1 MSHPT
6 SSSRPSWLVP
16 LGCLLGTG
24 ALIGIS
30 TGLVKLAVGAGLSP
44 LSFLTWSV
52 AGAAAV
58 LGGIAGLRG
67 RRVPLTRPLVEYF
80 VVAGL
85 VSLAAP
91 NLLLYLSIPHV
102 GAGFA
107 ALALCFPPALT
118 YAGALA
124 LGMERYR
131 AARMLGVLSALGG
144 AVWLAA
150 HKLGEPGV
158 AGVWVVA
165 PLASAALLAVGNL
178 YRTARW
184 PEGARPSDL
193 APGTLAA
200 SVVLLLVAGGV
211 AALSPGTGA
220 ALSLAVPLDRPLPV
234 ALIGVAVA
242 TYSVQYA
249 LFFVLQREG
258 GPVYLSLLG
267 SVAAV
272 VGVPFAVA
280 VLGEAVPSGL
290 VVAGGLVALGVVLL
304 TRGVASADS
313 PTAAEPDPAARPL
326 SADVRFRRLMG
337 PWAFAAFAALA
348 ESGIK

>member
-1 MSHPT
+1 M
-6 SSSRPSWLVP
+6 
-16 LGCLLGTG
+16 
-24 ALIGIS
+24 
-30 TGLVKLAVGAGLSP
+30 AVGAGLSP
-44 LSFLTWSV
+44 LAFLTWSV
-52 AGAAAV
+52 AGAALV
-58 LGGIAGLRG
+58 LGGVARARG
-67 RRVPLTRPLVEYF
+67 RRVRLDRTTTEYF

-118 YAGALA
+118 YAGALL
-124 LGMERYR
+124 LGMERLQTR
-131 AARMLGVLSALGG
+131 RLLGVVAALAG
-144 AVWLAA
+144 AAWLAV
-150 HKLGEPGV
+150 HKLGEPGLASAWV
-158 AGVWVVA
+158 AA

-184 PEGARPSDL
+184 PEGATPSDL

-200 SVVLLLVAGGV
+200 SVVLLLAAGG
-211 AALSPGTGA
+211 GA
-220 ALSLAVPLDRPLPV
+220 ALGPGEGGAFSLAVPLGWAGPLV
-234 ALIGVAVA
+234 LIAVAVA

-272 VGVPFAVA
+272 VGVPFAVV
-280 VLGEAVPSGL
+280 VLGEPVPTGL
-290 VVAGGLVALGVVLL
+290 AVAGVLVAVGVVLL
-304 TRGVASADS
+304 TGRGSAADG
-313 PTAAEPDPAARPL
+313 PPETDAGDRPQGVP
-326 SADVRFRRLMG
+326 SGDRFRRLVG
-337 PWAFAAFAALA
+337 HCVVAGFASLA
-348 ESGIK
+348 QAGIR